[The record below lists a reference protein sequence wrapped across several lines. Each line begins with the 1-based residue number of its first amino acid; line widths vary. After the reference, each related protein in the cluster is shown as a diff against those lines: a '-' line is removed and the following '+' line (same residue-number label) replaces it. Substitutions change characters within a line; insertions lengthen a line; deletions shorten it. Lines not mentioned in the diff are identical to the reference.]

1 MNNLSN
7 TVTDLFGIP
16 NALNPV
22 SLGDGS
28 HPHTPKKIDGY
39 VFRRELVRNLLAF
52 ENSDMYAMGLIG
64 HAGCGKSTAIEQ
76 FYAYRGLPVLKAVGT
91 RTATADDFM
100 GSYHPSSDGLKWVD
114 RSLAIA
120 MKQGLP
126 FFIDEYNNLT
136 PETTTALNAVFEGR
150 SYTIEAT
157 GEVLHPAKG
166 FKVFA
171 AMNED
176 NGLGVYQG
184 RLKQDNANLDRF
196 LWVRVPYPSFEEE
209 TVILNRILLP
219 AFKDDAIR
227 KRVCTSMVNVA
238 NKLRKQFV
246 GDEQNGGDTLET
258 VLSTRSLVRWAT
270 LSIHFSTSPEKFRYS
285 FDLAFGNGPMPQS
298 NREAIHTICSA
309 EMGADLFP
317 LPT

>member
-1 MNNLSN
+1 M
-7 TVTDLFGIP
+7 TVSI
-16 NALNPV
+16 
-22 SLGDGS
+22 GDGC
-28 HPHTPKKIDGY
+28 HPHTPKKIEGY
-39 VFRRELVRNLLAF
+39 VFRRDLVRNLLAF

-76 FYAYRGLPVLKAVGT
+76 FFAYRGLPVLKTVGT
-91 RTATADDFM
+91 RTSTSDDFM
-100 GSYHPSSDGLKWVD
+100 GRYHPSSDGLKWVD

-120 MKQGLP
+120 MKSGFP

-157 GEVLHPAKG
+157 GEVIHPAKG
-166 FKVFA
+166 FKVYA

-196 LWVRVPYPSFEEE
+196 LWQRVSYPSEDEEIA
-209 TVILNRILLP
+209 ILDRILSP
-219 AFKDDAIR
+219 AFQDDSMR
-227 KRVCTSMVNVA
+227 QRVSKSMVRIA
-238 NKLRKQFV
+238 DKLRKQFV
-246 GDEQNGGDTLET
+246 GDDQNGGDTLET
-258 VLSTRSLVRWAT
+258 ILSTRSLVRWAT
-270 LSIHFSTSPEKFRYS
+270 LSIMFNNSPTRFRYA

-298 NREAIHTICSA
+298 NREAIYTICAA
-309 EMGADLFP
+309 EMGPDLFP
-317 LPT
+317 ITA